1 MTSLQQCF
9 FVYIKWS
16 ISEHS
21 GSIGICIKNG
31 EKSLLFCFLNAKGAE
46 GESIADMS
54 AKKSIFFIDALANY
68 LY

>member
-1 MTSLQQCF
+1 MAKKVYF
-9 FVYIKWS
+9 FV
-16 ISEHS
+16 
-21 GSIGICIKNG
+21 
-31 EKSLLFCFLNAKGAE
+31 FLNAKGAE